1 MRKYTLWILM
11 LLCVTGLCGC
21 GKKEEDTLVL
31 RVCSWEEYIDEG
43 DWDEEDAIEL
53 DNGEVIYGEN
63 TMVEDFETWYEETY
77 GKKICVEYSTVGT
90 NEDLYN
96 QLTMGDTFD
105 LVCPSEYM
113 LMKLMAEDALVPFS
127 DEFYDTEAE
136 GNYYCRGVSPFIKD
150 VFEGLTING
159 ESLDKYAAG
168 YMWGTLGIVYNP
180 DIISEEDAGSWDL
193 FLNEKYKKKVTIK
206 DSVRDS
212 FVGAIAVYY
221 QELLLSEEFVNA
233 PDYKTRLSELLN
245 DTSGETLDGVEQI
258 LSDMK
263 ENVYSFETDAGKAD
277 LVTGKVAANMQWSG
291 DAVYSIDQIEEE
303 GVELSYSVPK
313 EGANIWFDGWGM
325 LKCGINGDAERQQA
339 AEAFV
344 NFVSRPDNVVRNMDY
359 IGYTSVIAGREDD
372 TVFQYV
378 LYNYAAEEDGYEGST
393 EEGNVANTD
402 VKAAEEIAEYPLGYF
417 FSPTGNPEDSDFV
430 VFCEQ
435 SQTKRQL
442 YAQYPPAEDM
452 ERCVVMDYFDP
463 DENER
468 INRMWIN
475 IRCMKLW

>member
-1 MRKYTLWILM
+1 MKRKLYVLLM
-11 LLCVTGLCGC
+11 LAAALLLLGGC
-21 GKKEEDTLVL
+21 GKKEEETLVL

-43 DWDEEDAIEL
+43 GWEEEDAIEL
-53 DNGEVIYGEN
+53 ENGEVICADGS
-63 TMVEDFETWYEETY
+63 MVEDFEEWYEETY
-77 GKKICVEYSTVGT
+77 GKKIRVEYSTVGT

-113 LMKLMAEDALVPFS
+113 LMKLMAEGELEPYS
-127 DEFYDTEAE
+127 EQFYDTQVEE
-136 GNYYCRGVSPFIKD
+136 NYYCRGVSLFISEI
-150 VFEGLTING
+150 FHELSING
-159 ESLDKYAAG
+159 ERLEDYAAG

-180 DIISEEDAGSWDL
+180 EIISPEDAKSWDL
-193 FLNEKYKKKVTIK
+193 FLNEDYKKRITIK

-212 FVGAIAVYY
+212 FFGALAIHY
-221 QELLLSEEFVNA
+221 QDELLSGELISA
-233 PDYKTRLSELLN
+233 PDYKEQLSVLLN
-245 DTSGETLDGVEQI
+245 DTREDTLTEVERI

-263 ENVYSFETDAGKAD
+263 ENAYSFETDAGKAD

-303 GVELSYSVPK
+303 GVELNYSVPQ

-325 LKCGINGDAERQQA
+325 LKCGINGDPERKQA

-344 NFVSRPDNVVRNMDY
+344 NFISRPDNVVRNMDY
-359 IGYTSVIAGREDD
+359 IGYTSVIAGGESD

-378 LYNYAAEEDGYEGST
+378 QYNYGAYEEEAEEELT
-393 EEGNVANTD
+393 
-402 VKAAEEIAEYPLGYF
+402 EYPLGYF
-417 FSPTGNPEDSDFV
+417 FSLTGDPQDPDFV
-430 VFCEQ
+430 ISCEQ
-435 SQTKRQL
+435 SQTQRQL

-463 DENER
+463 EENER
-468 INRMWIN
+468 INQMWIN
-475 IRCMKLW
+475 VRCMKLW